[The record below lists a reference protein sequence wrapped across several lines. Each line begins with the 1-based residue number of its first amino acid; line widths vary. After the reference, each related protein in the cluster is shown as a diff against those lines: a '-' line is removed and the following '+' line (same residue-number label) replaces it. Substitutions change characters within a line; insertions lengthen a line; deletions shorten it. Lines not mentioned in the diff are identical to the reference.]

1 MTDGERE
8 RFDDLLEEV
17 IENVPDAIRSLIQE
31 VPVIVLDQPTIDIMK
46 DLGLNPQNEE
56 ELLSICGLHSGA
68 SQTEQSVE
76 ASGELPP
83 QVHLFRRGIIELA
96 GGWKND
102 DEEAAIYEEIW
113 VTLLHE
119 IGHQFGLSEE
129 DLEQLGY
136 E

>member
-1 MTDGERE
+1 MNDTERE

-17 IENVPDAIRSLIQE
+17 IENVPDAIRAMIQE
-31 VPVIVLDQPTIDIMK
+31 VPVVVLDQPTKEIMK
-46 DLGLNPQNEE
+46 DLGLDPQSEE
-56 ELLSICGLHSGA
+56 ELLSICGLHSGS
-68 SQTEQSVE
+68 SQTEQTVE

-83 QVHLFRRGIIELA
+83 QVHLFRRGIIDLA

-102 DEEAAIYEEIW
+102 EDEAAIYEEIW

-129 DLEQLGY
+129 DLERLGY